1 MAAVAKL
8 VTRLARTQSTVL
20 VTGETVTGKE
30 LIARALHEQSDR
42 HLGPFV
48 AINCGAMPET
58 ILESELFGHTRGAFT
73 GAETARDGLFVEAS
87 GGTIFLDEVGEMP
100 ITMQVKL
107 LRALDTR
114 TVRPI
119 GKARETGF
127 DVRVVAATN
136 RDLEA
141 AVEAK
146 TFRQDL
152 LFRLNVIRVELPPL
166 RERGRADIA
175 LLARHFSRRMISP
188 EAMEILGA
196 YPWPGNVRELRNA
209 IEHAMTLCRG
219 DEITPDDLPPRIRVC
234 ESPKPANDLVSM
246 DEVERRHVLHVL
258 DAVAGN
264 KSLAVRIL
272 GWNRKTL
279 YRRLAR
285 WSVK

>member
-1 MAAVAKL
+1 
-8 VTRLARTQSTVL
+8 
-20 VTGETVTGKE
+20 
-30 LIARALHEQSDR
+30 
-42 HLGPFV
+42 
-48 AINCGAMPET
+48 MPET
-58 ILESELFGHTRGAFT
+58 ILESELFGHARGAFT
-73 GAETARDGLFVEAS
+73 GAENARDGLFVEAS

-100 ITMQVKL
+100 ISMQVKL

-114 TVRPI
+114 SVRPI
-119 GKARETGF
+119 GKTREIPFDAR
-127 DVRVVAATN
+127 VIAATN

-141 AVEAK
+141 LVEDK
-146 TFRQDL
+146 RFRQDL

-166 RERGRADIA
+166 RARGRADIV
-175 LLARHFSRRMISP
+175 LLARHFARRAISD
-188 EAMEILGA
+188 EALDMLA
-196 YPWPGNVRELRNA
+196 SYSWPGNVRELRNA
-209 IEHAMTLCRG
+209 IEHGVALSHG
-219 DEITPDDLPPRIRVC
+219 GEITGADLPARVRNHDRSGSH
-234 ESPKPANDLVSM
+234 ELATM

>member
-1 MAAVAKL
+1 MAS
-8 VTRLARTQSTVL
+8 VTRLVARLAKTDSNVL
-20 VTGETVTGKE
+20 VTGETGTGKE
-30 LIARALHEQSDR
+30 LVARALHDQSNR
-42 HLGPFV
+42 RGGPFV

-73 GAETARDGLFVEAS
+73 GADNARDGLFVEAS

-107 LRALDTR
+107 LRALDTH

-119 GKARETGF
+119 GNAREIPF
-127 DVRVVAATN
+127 DARVVAATN

-141 AVEAK
+141 AVEDK

-166 RERGRADIA
+166 RTRGRADVA
-175 LLARHFSRRMISP
+175 LLARHFARRSISP
-188 EAMEILGA
+188 EAMEMLTA
-196 YPWPGNVRELRNA
+196 HRWPGNVRELRNA
-209 IEHAMTLCRG
+209 IEHAVALSRG
-219 DEITPDDLPPRIRVC
+219 PEIVPDDLPERMRRIDLQ
-234 ESPKPANDLVSM
+234 PANDLVSM

-285 WSVK
+285 WSSSR